1 MGVDKICLQAE
12 NTTENNSDGTKDVM
26 VKSPRHFDESEN
38 HDKSPVT
45 ERNVRAQSHEAA
57 NEMEETI
64 SQIFSKALS
73 MSQDMIAKETCS
85 PSATRSSSLSREGQK
100 GANSRSSTGPELSKS
115 PDRMTRELRSPS
127 VTRSSATREVQKASS
142 RSLVGSDLN
151 SAQDRPVRELRS
163 PSITRSAS
171 ASHEIQKSTGSRSSV
186 GRDAGVESPKTRRK
200 SSMVKN
206 SDEEVILSQSE
217 QVNVQISEADK
228 KEVPDKSSCKQ
239 IKTELNGNV
248 ANEPKIFI

>member
-26 VKSPRHFDESEN
+26 VKSPRLVDENEN
-38 HDKSPVT
+38 RDKSPET

-57 NEMEETI
+57 HEMEETI

-73 MSQDMIAKETCS
+73 MSQDMIAKETRS
-85 PSATRSSSLSREGQK
+85 PSATRSSSLSREVPK
-100 GANSRSSTGPELSKS
+100 GLNSRSSMGPELSKS

-127 VTRSSATREVQKASS
+127 VTRSSATREVQKGSS

-171 ASHEIQKSTGSRSSV
+171 ASREIQKSAGSRSSV
-186 GRDAGVESPKTRRK
+186 GHDAGVESPKTRRK

-206 SDEEVILSQSE
+206 SDERVILSQSE

-239 IKTELNGNV
+239 IK
-248 ANEPKIFI
+248 